1 MNKVIEKLIL
11 EAKENP
17 DLEIITMCDNDIFF
31 GDYGWSIGYSGWSI
45 GYMVGVD
52 VDYVWDNNEAYY
64 VGKDDIC
71 EELFCFLENDFE
83 AIPEKRE
90 ITEEDVEN
98 LFNKLLQ
105 SGGITKKIIVKVG
118 V

>member
-1 MNKVIEKLIL
+1 MNKVIEKLL
-11 EAKENP
+11 KVAQENP

-31 GDYGWSIGYSGWSI
+31 GDYAWSVGSL
-45 GYMVGVD
+45 VGVD
-52 VDYVWDNNEAYY
+52 VDYVFQDDEVSYI
-64 VGKDDIC
+64 GEDDIC
-71 EELFCFLENDFE
+71 DQLLCFLENDFE
-83 AIPEKRE
+83 IIPEERK

-105 SGGITKKIIVKVG
+105 SGDITKKIIVKVG

>member
-17 DLEIITMCDNDIFF
+17 DLEIITKCDNDIFF
-31 GDYGWSIGYSGWSI
+31 GDYGWSI

-71 EELFCFLENDFE
+71 DELFCFLENDFE

-90 ITEEDVEN
+90 ITEDDVEN
-98 LFNKLLQ
+98 LFDKLLQ
-105 SGGITKKIIVKVG
+105 SGEITKKIIVKVG